1 MIQSSLNLTFGHRD
15 QKFKVFDTED
25 RGRNADIEIVNE
37 TLHQRLHRVVHDKP
51 VQMAICWRD
60 FVYRISGVKGNLYL
74 FWCQSLQVIKRES
87 LRSERRIDKVASFPL
102 LVNTDG
108 RLRILAYYPLVMG
121 QMQVERVYFLC
132 PAAVKPSYNLSKP
145 LYPHDKASRLG
156 QGSPNGRLQQLQ
168 SFQIENEQ
176 RREIVGDHEIKVR
189 PFFEL
194 CQSCWKNSQSCVD
207 QQGYEQAIEQLRQSS
222 VAMGFVDPESEV
234 DFLVYLQNNC
244 PWFLNEDECLAMP
257 AGEFHDKIAAARQLY
272 YLRRQFSKQL
282 DGPGLLDNVNNNNNS
297 DGSVT
302 LREGPTQKE
311 IEDSQVSLC
320 H

>member
-1 MIQSSLNLTFGHRD
+1 M
-15 QKFKVFDTED
+15 
-25 RGRNADIEIVNE
+25 
-37 TLHQRLHRVVHDKP
+37 VHDKP

-176 RREIVGDHEIKVR
+176 RREIVGDHEVK
-189 PFFEL
+189 
-194 CQSCWKNSQSCVD
+194 
-207 QQGYEQAIEQLRQSS
+207 GYEQAIEQLRQSS

-272 YLRRQFSKQL
+272 YLRRQYSKQL
-282 DGPGLLDNVNNNNNS
+282 DGPGLLNNGNNNNNNS

-311 IEDSQVSLC
+311 IEDSQVRLYHLTVFSEMFT
-320 H
+320 